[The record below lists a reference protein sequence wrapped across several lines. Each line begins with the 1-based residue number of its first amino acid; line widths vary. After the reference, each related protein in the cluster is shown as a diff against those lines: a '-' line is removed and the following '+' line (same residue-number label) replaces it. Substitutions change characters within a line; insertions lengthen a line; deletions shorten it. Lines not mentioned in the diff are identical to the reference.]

1 MAEKIG
7 DYLIRI
13 GAMTRDQ
20 VQRVVQLQTAGDKRR
35 FGVIAESLRYIT
47 SYEKIKDFFAA
58 LKK

>member
-13 GAMTRDQ
+13 GAMRRDQ
-20 VQRVVQLQTAGDKRR
+20 VQRVLQLQAAGDRRR
-35 FGVIAESLRYIT
+35 FGEIAEFLRYIT
-47 SYEKIKDFFAA
+47 SYEKIKEFFAA